1 MNATDRDWRRA
12 ASCAQVDPEA
22 FYPLDDKPDSPAV
35 AAAVRICGGCPVRAV
50 CLADALTTEDPA
62 RRWGVIGGTTPAERT
77 ALFAASRTVS
87 AESGAVAA

>member
-1 MNATDRDWRRA
+1 MTAIDRDWRLA
-12 ASCAQVDPEA
+12 ASCAQIDPEA
-22 FYPLDDKPDSPAV
+22 FYPLDDKDGSPAI

-50 CLADALTTEDPA
+50 CLADALITEDPA

-77 ALFAASRTVS
+77 ALFAASRTVG